1 MPFEIEAPLWEV
13 RTFKSLGSTSTHAIA
28 LCNGSVCP
36 PHGVV
41 IRAGSQLNGRGR
53 LGRVWTSSAGNFFQ
67 SLIVTPGIN
76 LPDGFGLAFVTA
88 LAIADVIE
96 DYAADKLV
104 GLKWP
109 NDVLID
115 GKKVAGVLIESG
127 AVIGN
132 GAAWYVVGTGV
143 NLQSAPYGAAALSE
157 YDVEIDPVIF
167 GDLFLSAFAIRYVDW
182 LSAGFEPI
190 RRQWLAKAMFLGQDI
205 SVGLP
210 EDRKYGRFVSIGLD
224 GALEL
229 ETTEGLLRLTTGD
242 VQLIGSEKGAF
253 HVTGD

>member
-1 MPFEIEAPLWEV
+1 MRTEIEAPLWEV
-13 RTFKSLGSTSTHAIA
+13 RTFASLGSTSTHAIS
-28 LCNGSVCP
+28 LCNGAVRP

-41 IRAGSQLNGRGR
+41 IRAGSQSDGRGR
-53 LGRVWTSSAGNFFQ
+53 LGRIWTSSTGNFFQ
-67 SLIVTPGIN
+67 SLIVTPNIH
-76 LPDGFGLAFVTA
+76 LPDGFALAFVTA
-88 LAIADVIE
+88 LAIADVID
-96 DYAADKLV
+96 DYAADELV

-115 GKKVAGVLIESG
+115 GKKIAGVLIESG
-127 AVIGN
+127 TIIGN
-132 GAAWYVVGTGV
+132 SAAWYVVGTGV
-143 NLQSAPYGAAALSE
+143 NLQSAPYGAATLRE
-157 YDVEIDPVIF
+157 YDLEIDPVTF

-190 RRQWLAKAMFLGQDI
+190 RRQWLAKAAFLGQDI
-205 SVGLP
+205 FVGVP

-242 VQLIGSEKGAF
+242 VQLIGSEWEVF